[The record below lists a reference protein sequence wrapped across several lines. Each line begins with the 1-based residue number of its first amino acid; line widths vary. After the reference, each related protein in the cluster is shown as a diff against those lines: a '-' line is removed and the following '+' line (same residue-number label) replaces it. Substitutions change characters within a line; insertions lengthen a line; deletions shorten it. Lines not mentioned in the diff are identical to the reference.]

1 MHLGHFLSPNLSD
14 TDDIV
19 HIVKDLNCKANSIL
33 CTFHSTD
40 PFVKSFLIK
49 SYCLSLYGCT
59 LWSLSTSS
67 MKLIEVALNKLL
79 RKVWNLPCNS
89 HTSIVHCLA
98 QVHTI
103 CRDILYKRSCS
114 LLSHALLSPSP
125 LVRAVFS
132 DSSKLVYT
140 FTGYNWCYGCQHV
153 RSSSDEDC
161 NAANSIRRLR
171 KCYGLHSPCES
182 IVRTLS
188 CQ

>member
-1 MHLGHFLSPNLSD
+1 MLIKSRTFSHFLSPDLSD

-19 HIVKDLNCKANSIL
+19 RVVKDLNCKANSIL

-79 RKVWNLPCNS
+79 RKVWNLLCKC
-89 HTSIVHCLA
+89 HTGIVHCVA

-103 CRDILYKRSCS
+103 CNILYKRFCS
-114 LLSHALLSPSP
+114 LQSHALLSPSP
-125 LVRAVFS
+125 LVRAVSS
-132 DSSKLVYT
+132 DSPKLVYT

-153 RSSSDEDC
+153 RCFSDENC
-161 NAANSIRRLR
+161 NAAN
-171 KCYGLHSPCES
+171 Y
-182 IVRTLS
+182 
-188 CQ
+188 